1 MTFTYTFNFAIPR
14 DRIRFEL
21 GDTVSTNA
29 LYQDEEITAALT
41 ESDNEWKP
49 TVIMLIDGI
58 IARLSRTPNT
68 TADWL
73 KVDVTSMLKAYMAL
87 RDKKIDEY
95 GLTNDGEL
103 LSGSVNTYRTDSNAT
118 EEPTYLDGSGDLF

>member
-1 MTFTYTFNFAIPR
+1 VTFTYTFDFTIDR
-14 DRIRFEL
+14 DRIRFEI

-29 LYQDEEITAALT
+29 LYQDEEIAAALIA
-41 ESDNEWKP
+41 SDDSWQAA
-49 TVIMLIDGI
+49 VIMLIDGI

-87 RDKKIDEY
+87 RDRKVDEY

-103 LSGSVNTYRTDSNAT
+103 LSGSVNVYRTDSDAT
-118 EEPTYLDGSGDLF
+118 EEPTYQESSGDWF